1 LAKNRSIR
9 FTLTWQLTLV
19 LLIVMTLFS
28 GFVIN
33 RFQGV
38 LYLDTDNLLRAK
50 TQGLEDSINV
60 YWLFYKRTVET
71 EQNFTQAAKDW
82 INSSSNS
89 NLLVGLI
96 VRVYKA
102 DGTLIATN
110 RKDLEEVRMS
120 KEFLTQLQKERTIV
134 QNTTIQNF
142 VGFDVWVESLMS
154 YVSTR
159 RQDYIIQTALENR
172 KIEEPLSALTAV
184 IWILLPL
191 FLVAGA
197 LLEFGLIKRSL
208 RGVGR
213 FMEGLRNTAGTLRE
227 PFDPNEF
234 RETET
239 RDLSLAF
246 NALMTRIEVNFEQQR
261 RVFEDLSHQMK
272 TPLAVMRG
280 ELEVSLKKSRSTQ
293 DYQDI
298 LASSLEEVE
307 RMASIVE
314 NLLKL
319 ARFDAQEMHFEP
331 TRFPLHDCLETLLKQ
346 VEKLADSR
354 HVVLDL
360 WCPRDLELT
369 ADRFKL
375 EQALLNL
382 LDNAIKYALPRT
394 HVTLGGHREPNGIV
408 LRVHDRGSVIP
419 AEELPQVFDRFWRS
433 RSTMREKGYGLG
445 LSIVKALI
453 QMHSG
458 TVNVTST
465 EQAGTE
471 FVIRLPQET
480 EPEPPANR

>member
-1 LAKNRSIR
+1 
-9 FTLTWQLTLV
+9 
-19 LLIVMTLFS
+19 
-28 GFVIN
+28 
-33 RFQGV
+33 
-38 LYLDTDNLLRAK
+38 
-50 TQGLEDSINV
+50 
-60 YWLFYKRTVET
+60 
-71 EQNFTQAAKDW
+71 
-82 INSSSNS
+82 
-89 NLLVGLI
+89 
-96 VRVYKA
+96 
-102 DGTLIATN
+102 
-110 RKDLEEVRMS
+110 
-120 KEFLTQLQKERTIV
+120 
-134 QNTTIQNF
+134 
-142 VGFDVWVESLMS
+142 
-154 YVSTR
+154 
-159 RQDYIIQTALENR
+159 
-172 KIEEPLSALTAV
+172 
-184 IWILLPL
+184 
-191 FLVAGA
+191 
-197 LLEFGLIKRSL
+197 
-208 RGVGR
+208 
-213 FMEGLRNTAGTLRE
+213 
-227 PFDPNEF
+227 
-234 RETET
+234 
-239 RDLSLAF
+239 
-246 NALMTRIEVNFEQQR
+246 
-261 RVFEDLSHQMK
+261 MK

-331 TRFPLHDCLETLLKQ
+331 TRFRLHDCLETLLKQ

-360 WCPRDLELT
+360 LCPRDLELT

-394 HVTLGGHREPNGIV
+394 HVTLGGHREDNGIV

-419 AEELPQVFDRFWRS
+419 SEELPQVFDRFWRS

-445 LSIVKALI
+445 LSIVKALV

-458 TVNVTST
+458 TVTVTST

-480 EPEPPANR
+480 EPEPPASR